1 MKFVFFFAAIYMSG
15 PNADNPVGLKTQ
27 ADCDKA
33 LKGATAW
40 VEKHNAEKEDKVLAY
55 AASCVELK
63 PAKPGMQM

>member
-40 VEKHNAEKEDKVLAY
+40 VEKHNAEKADKVLSY
-55 AASCVELK
+55 AMSCVELK